1 MNIEQILKEAI
12 ERLKKSNI
20 EEPITKARRILA
32 HILKVGKEYL
42 ITHEKQILSKEQEKE
57 YLSKILKVEQ
67 GMPIQYIIGKQEFM
81 GIDFIVNEN
90 VLIPQPDT
98 EILVEKTIEIAKTI
112 EKPIILDMCTG
123 SGAIAISI
131 KKNVNE
137 AQVIATDISKE
148 ALEVAKQNDKKCEIT
163 FIQSDL
169 FENINNEFDIIV
181 SNPPYVKKEEIKKLS
196 KEVQNEPM
204 LALDGGDDGL
214 YFYRKIIG
222 QAYKYLK
229 TNGYLC
235 LEIGEDQK
243 KEVCNLIIENGKYAI
258 PIAYKDLE
266 NNDRVIITKKVKNS

>member
-57 YLSKILKVEQ
+57 YFLKILNVEQ
-67 GMPIQYIIGKQEFM
+67 GMPIQYVIGKQEFM

-98 EILVEKTIEIAKTI
+98 EILVEKTIEIAKII

-181 SNPPYVKKEEIKKLS
+181 SNPPYIKKEEIKKLS
-196 KEVQNEPM
+196 KEVQKEPM

>member
-57 YLSKILKVEQ
+57 YFSKILKVEQ
-67 GMPIQYIIGKQEFM
+67 GMPIQYVIGKQEFM

-196 KEVQNEPM
+196 KEVQNEPK

>member
-1 MNIEQILKEAI
+1 MNIKEILEQARLKLKQNNIEDEAI
-12 ERLKKSNI
+12 ICKQLLSYVLNKNKQ
-20 EEPITKARRILA
+20 
-32 HILKVGKEYL
+32 YL
-42 ITHEKQILSKEQEKE
+42 IINMDKEVPKEQYHTFNK
-57 YLSKILKVEQ
+57 YINKIIDGYPL
-67 GMPIQYIIGKQEFM
+67 QYITHNQEFM
-81 GIDFIVNEN
+81 GINFYVDEN

-196 KEVQNEPM
+196 KEVQNEPK

>member
-57 YLSKILKVEQ
+57 YFLKILNVEQ
-67 GMPIQYIIGKQEFM
+67 GMPIQYVIGKQEFM

-181 SNPPYVKKEEIKKLS
+181 SNPPYIKKEEIKKLS
-196 KEVQNEPM
+196 KEVQKEPM